1 MTTRLRHTCCSLH
14 NLQFTFFYIFSTF
27 HFQSLLLFFFL
38 SSLLMTFFCC
48 KINYKIKNIVVLY
61 VLSYLLPQV
70 VASIHLSI
78 NQVIVFLYCML
89 IVFIYLCYIC
99 ICTYFIFYGQLV
111 MFMCIFGLDN
121 FRKLLIFRRR

>member
-1 MTTRLRHTCCSLH
+1 
-14 NLQFTFFYIFSTF
+14 
-27 HFQSLLLFFFL
+27 
-38 SSLLMTFFCC
+38 MTFFCC

-89 IVFIYLCYIC
+89 IVFIYLCYVYVHILWSISHVHVHFWSGQLSKIVNFQKKIIVLIC
-99 ICTYFIFYGQLV
+99 ILI
-111 MFMCIFGLDN
+111 
-121 FRKLLIFRRR
+121 LLAVGCLFVLSFVPNPF